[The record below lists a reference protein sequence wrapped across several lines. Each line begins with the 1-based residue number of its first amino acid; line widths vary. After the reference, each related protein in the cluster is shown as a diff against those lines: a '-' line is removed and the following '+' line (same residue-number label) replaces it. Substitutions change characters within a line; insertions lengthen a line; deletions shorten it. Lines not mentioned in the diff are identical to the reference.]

1 MGCINVELI
10 AAHFVM
16 NSVEET
22 NFLLTNLSLTNNFR
36 FILCAFYYR

>member
-10 AAHFVM
+10 AAHYVM

-22 NFLLTNLSLTNNFR
+22 NFLLTNNFR